1 MKEFWQKMKY
11 SFKQHWGQFIEE
23 GKVCIEEFKN
33 PKTRKKQIPNLFTAS
48 RLFAPLFIIPT
59 ALLGNLPLTA
69 IFVTGFALTDAADG
83 YFARKY
89 NATSEFGRKLD
100 ALTDK
105 LFAAAL
111 LIPLIVIN
119 PALLTVLTM
128 EGVISGVNV
137 YSQLADNTP
146 KTEFIGKIK
155 TAALSGTIGLNYIA
169 MLTSV
174 HPIVLNIAMY
184 STVALQMVSAAKYLD
199 VLSTK
204 EREKGQIEHQSETI
218 ELPETTIE
226 AQNKVKTLELGEAT
240 PLTTDKVIDISP
252 IHADTKLSSS
262 ERAKQLRE
270 YRAQLLHQEKEEE
283 PAQLRIGS
291 QK

>member
-204 EREKGQIEHQSETI
+204 EREKGKIEQQSETS

-226 AQNKVKTLELGEAT
+226 DQNKVKTLELGEAT

-252 IHADTKLSSS
+252 IHTDTKLSSS

>member
-23 GKVCIEEFKN
+23 GKVCVEEFKN

-204 EREKGQIEHQSETI
+204 EREKGKIEHQSETI

-226 AQNKVKTLELGEAT
+226 DQNKVKTLELGEAT

-283 PAQLRIGS
+283 PAQLKIGS

>member
-23 GKVCIEEFKN
+23 GKVCVKEFKN
-33 PKTRKKQIPNLFTAS
+33 SETRHKQIPNLFTAS
-48 RLFAPLFIIPT
+48 RLFAPFFIIPA
-59 ALLGNLPLTA
+59 ALVGNLPLTA

-137 YSQLADNTP
+137 YSQLSDNTP
-146 KTEFIGKIK
+146 KTEFIGKVK

-169 MLTSV
+169 MLTNI

-199 VLSTK
+199 VLSSK
-204 EREKGQIEHQSETI
+204 EREKGKSEHQTKINEISSTGN
-218 ELPETTIE
+218 
-226 AQNKVKTLELGEAT
+226 AQQNKVKTLELGETT
-240 PLTTDKVIDISP
+240 PLTNDKIIDISP
-252 IHADTKLSSS
+252 IQSDTKLSAS

-283 PAQLRIGS
+283 PCQLKIGS

>member
-23 GKVCIEEFKN
+23 GKVCVEEFKN

-48 RLFAPLFIIPT
+48 RLFAPIFIIPT

-204 EREKGQIEHQSETI
+204 EREKGKIEHQSENI

-283 PAQLRIGS
+283 PVQLKIGS

>member
-1 MKEFWQKMKY
+1 MKEFWHKMKL
-11 SFKQHWGQFIEE
+11 SFKQHWGQFMVE
-23 GKVCIEEFKN
+23 GKECINEFKN
-33 PKTRKKQIPNLFTAS
+33 PETRKKQIPNLFTAS

-204 EREKGQIEHQSETI
+204 EREKGKIEHQSENI

-283 PAQLRIGS
+283 PVQLKIGS

>member
-23 GKVCIEEFKN
+23 GKVCVEEFKN